1 MEKLKERGCIEIT
14 QTENGKLIDDF
25 IIEEEVSKKFFTF
38 LVENNLNRYLFGL
51 ILRTKSMNIDN
62 IPFFYKY
69 LNKDTLKNKIKES
82 CIKKIE
88 CFNCNHLLFREHIDD
103 IGFDEEDIT
112 CPKCGAIIEFNFDTL
127 KDDFDINRNDL
138 IKFLEKLENIGV
150 FKKDLKFYCNKC
162 KNTQEYSENKDLIC
176 KCGHQR
182 EIKYYYS
189 SNYEFLNN
197 EGHWFEWYVYTIC
210 EDIYESV
217 EHNIHIRHEKD
228 GKKVENE
235 LDVVCFENE
244 TLIAFECKDYLS
256 KIKTDDLSSIPQFSH
271 LIDDIYVVSS
281 TTKIKNNERDI
292 INELSNKEIKYIEGT
307 ILEQK
312 FFSPKNVISLINE
325 KEYIKATNIYTK
337 LSKENK
343 KSLVDTIFSEIKNNE
358 NIDFFNSLILIIER
372 EKHINSIFKN
382 TRPKLD
388 SVIQFAIDN
397 LKNNKN
403 VGVSYIFFG
412 NLFRYYSK
420 ECIIKEERLNI
431 LINCG
436 TNHLNPRS
444 FSNYNN
450 RRPFFRLITNLFKEE
465 FNTDLLTYET
475 SKKFLLKLI
484 PMLDVYYSTN
494 SRADVLNI
502 FKKLWNCVDENIE
515 NNLISKTFSVYNKSN
530 LGTKNVINNFLTD
543 SEISFSEENKEKIE
557 DFFN

>member
-1 MEKLKERGCIEIT
+1 M
-14 QTENGKLIDDF
+14 
-25 IIEEEVSKKFFTF
+25 
-38 LVENNLNRYLFGL
+38 
-51 ILRTKSMNIDN
+51 
-62 IPFFYKY
+62 
-69 LNKDTLKNKIKES
+69 
-82 CIKKIE
+82 
-88 CFNCNHLLFREHIDD
+88 
-103 IGFDEEDIT
+103 
-112 CPKCGAIIEFNFDTL
+112 
-127 KDDFDINRNDL
+127 
-138 IKFLEKLENIGV
+138 
-150 FKKDLKFYCNKC
+150 
-162 KNTQEYSENKDLIC
+162 
-176 KCGHQR
+176 
-182 EIKYYYS
+182 
-189 SNYEFLNN
+189 
-197 EGHWFEWYVYTIC
+197 
-210 EDIYESV
+210 
-217 EHNIHIRHEKD
+217 

-343 KSLVDTIFSEIKNNE
+343 KNLWLILYFLKLKIMKILT
-358 NIDFFNSLILIIER
+358 FFNSLILIIER

-475 SKKFLLKLI
+475 SKKIFAKI
-484 PMLDVYYSTN
+484 N
-494 SRADVLNI
+494 SHVRCIL
-502 FKKLWNCVDENIE
+502 FH
-515 NNLISKTFSVYNKSN
+515 
-530 LGTKNVINNFLTD
+530 
-543 SEISFSEENKEKIE
+543 
-557 DFFN
+557 